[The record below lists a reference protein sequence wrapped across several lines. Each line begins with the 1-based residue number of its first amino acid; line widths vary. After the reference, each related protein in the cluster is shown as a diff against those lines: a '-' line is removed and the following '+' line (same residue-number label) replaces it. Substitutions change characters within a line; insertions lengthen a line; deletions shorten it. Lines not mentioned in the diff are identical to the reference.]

1 MPEERSSH
9 GRLLLSVSPTAP
21 LTPMAQA
28 AIDSPA
34 PTVHLGGYPDYRGV
48 AVVGAAQWLPV
59 LDIGLVVKRDADE
72 ALAALRY
79 ARRAI
84 VTLGGA
90 TVALLLA
97 TGFIFARSRRQAEA
111 SDRRQRSILD
121 NTSAAVALKGR
132 DGAYLVANQAWLRV
146 LQRPESQVLG
156 RKDEDVLPFDA
167 ASRRQALERQVLEGG
182 RPVEATEDW
191 TIDGAVRHFLTV
203 VFPVRGESNAVTGP
217 RRHLDRHHDAGGE
230 RAAASRSSPATS
242 SAWWRSAPPSSRSP
256 RSAAG
261 SSSAR

>member
-1 MPEERSSH
+1 M
-9 GRLLLSVSPTAP
+9 
-21 LTPMAQA
+21 
-28 AIDSPA
+28 
-34 PTVHLGGYPDYRGV
+34 
-48 AVVGAAQWLPV
+48 VGAAQWLPA
-59 LDIGLVVKRDADE
+59 LDVGLVVKQDADE

-90 TVALLLA
+90 TVALLAA
-97 TGFIFARSRRQAEA
+97 TGFVFARSRRQAEA

-156 RKDEDVLPFDA
+156 RRDEDVLPFEA
-167 ASRRQALERQVLEGG
+167 ASRRQALERQVLESG

-203 VFPVRGESNAVTGP
+203 VFPVRGESNERHRP

-230 RAAASRSSPATS
+230 RAAARGALGQPRAHG
-242 SAWWRSAPPSSRSP
+242 ARSAPPSSRSP

-261 SSSAR
+261 